1 MRQRI
6 LTALVLLPAFLAA
19 LFWCDHTS
27 WRVLAVVILA
37 VASWEWSQFFAPQ
50 ARPSLWYSGMT
61 TLLGACL
68 LLPLPLIPP
77 PYLASLYLCA
87 LLFWLLAAPMWL
99 YFKLPIRRAR
109 MVYLGWLVLL
119 PAVLALVQLRE
130 VAVSTLLFFMLLVWV
145 ADSSAYFAG
154 RRFGRH
160 KLAPAIS
167 PGKTWEG
174 AVGGLMGVYLAVEMC
189 AATGVLPAALQQAA
203 WLQRWSFPALY
214 TAYSIVGDLF
224 ESWMKRQV
232 GLKDSGRI
240 FPGHGGILDRID
252 ALTPTLPFA
261 AWWVLYGH

>member
-6 LTALVLLPAFLAA
+6 LTALILLPTFLAA

-27 WRVLAVVILA
+27 WRALALLVLA

-50 ARPSLWYSGMT
+50 ARPSLWYSSLT
-61 TLLGACL
+61 TLLGGFL
-68 LLPLPLIPP
+68 LWPLPLQAPT
-77 PYLASLYLCA
+77 YLAPLYLCT
-87 LLFWLLAAPMWL
+87 LLFWLIAVPLWL

-109 MVYLGWLVLL
+109 MMYVGWLVLI

-130 VAVSTLLFFMLLVWV
+130 IAVSVLLFFMLLVWV
-145 ADSSAYFAG
+145 ADSAAYFAG

-174 AVGGLMGVYLAVEMC
+174 AVGGMMAVYLTVELC
-189 AATGVLPAALQQAA
+189 AASGILPGTLAQAA
-203 WLQRWSFPALY
+203 PLQRWTFPALY
-214 TAYSIVGDLF
+214 TAYSIMGDLF